1 MTDPGP
7 HLSDR
12 EEDTERVHRAMHAW
26 RRRSQLIR
34 FFRKALPAAIAA
46 TLLAL
51 LGWVGIKQVMLSM
64 QDLRVRGDA
73 VRMVNPRFYGQDER
87 GRAFVLGAREA
98 ERGQGEQISLVDPM
112 LRLGGAG
119 GGKATEITA
128 RKGLFDEKNRSVR
141 LTGDVKVRDANS
153 GFDFRT
159 GEAKID
165 TRSGVISGNAPIQGR
180 GPLGQISASSYAI
193 YDEGARVVFKGGV
206 RARLEQGGRPA
217 AGNGGP
223 R

>member
-1 MTDPGP
+1 MTDPLP
-7 HLSDR
+7 PLTDR
-12 EEDTERVHRAMHAW
+12 EEDAERVHRAMHAW

-34 FFRKALPAAIAA
+34 FFRKALPAAIAV
-46 TLLAL
+46 TVLAL
-51 LGWVGIKQVMLSM
+51 LGWVGIKQVMLGLEN
-64 QDLRVRGDA
+64 LRVRDDV
-73 VRMVNPRFYGQDER
+73 VRMVNPRFYGQDEQ

-98 ERGQGEQISLVDPM
+98 QRGGGEQIRLDDPM
-112 LRLGGAG
+112 LRLGTAG
-119 GGKATEITA
+119 GKPTEITA
-128 RKGLFDEKNRSVR
+128 KKGLYDEENRSVR
-141 LTGDVKVRDANS
+141 LTGDVKVNDAGS
-153 GFDFRT
+153 GFRFRT

-165 TRSGVISGNAPIQGR
+165 TRSGVISGNAPIQGQ

-206 RARLEQGGRPA
+206 RARLEQGGPKA

>member
-1 MTDPGP
+1 MTEPLP
-7 HLSDR
+7 PQNDR
-12 EEDTERVHRAMHAW
+12 EEDAERVHRAMSAW

-46 TLLAL
+46 TVLAL
-51 LGWVGIKQVMLSM
+51 LGWVGIKQVMLGLE
-64 QDLRVRGDA
+64 DLNARGDQA
-73 VRMVNPRFYGQDER
+73 RMVNPRFYGQDDK

-98 ERGQGEQISLVDPM
+98 QRGQAEQISLVEPM
-112 LRLGGAG
+112 LRLGRTG
-119 GGKATEITA
+119 GRATEITA
-128 RKGLFDEKNRSVR
+128 RKGLFDEKNRSVK
-141 LTGDVKVRDANS
+141 LTGDVKVKDAGS
-153 GFDFRT
+153 GFNFLT

-165 TRSGVISGNAPIQGR
+165 TRSGVISGNAPIQGQ

-206 RARLEQGGRPA
+206 RARLEQGGRRA

>member
-1 MTDPGP
+1 MTDQLPP
-7 HLSDR
+7 LNDR
-12 EEDTERVHRAMHAW
+12 EEDTERVHRAMSAW

-46 TLLAL
+46 TVLAL
-51 LGWVGIKQVMLSM
+51 LGWVGIKQVLLGLE
-64 QDLRVRGDA
+64 DLRVKGDN
-73 VRMVNPRFYGQDER
+73 VRMVNPRFYGQDDK

-98 ERGQGEQISLVDPM
+98 ERGQAEQISLVDPM
-112 LRLGGAG
+112 LRLGRAGA
-119 GGKATEITA
+119 KSTEITA

-141 LTGDVKVRDANS
+141 LTGDVKVNDANS
-153 GFDFRT
+153 GFNFRT

-165 TRSGVISGNAPIQGR
+165 TRSGVISGNAPIQGQ

-193 YDEGARVVFKGGV
+193 YDEGARVVFRGGV
-206 RARLEQGGRPA
+206 RARLEQGGRKA
-217 AGNGGP
+217 AENGGP